1 MLRRATSALAGLGLV
16 VGASWAAA
24 QDTMDRERRAMVEQQ
39 IAGRGVRDSATLRA
53 MAVVPRHEFVPAAL
67 RRSAYADHPLP
78 IGYGQTISQPYIVG
92 YMTALLGLGPR
103 SRVLEIGTGSGY
115 QAAILA
121 EMAGDVYTIEIVAEL
136 AAAARARLA
145 RLGYGRVQVRRG
157 DGFYGWKDAAPF
169 DAIIVTAAAGFVP
182 PPLVD
187 QLKRGGRLLIPVG
200 SVYGAQ
206 NLILVEKAG
215 DGSLTTHTL
224 LPVQFV
230 PLVRER

>member
-1 MLRRATSALAGLGLV
+1 MMRHATSALAGLGLLAV
-16 VGASWAAA
+16 VTRLPA
-24 QDTMDRERRAMVEQQ
+24 QDAMLRERRAMVEQQ

-53 MAVVPRHEFVPAAL
+53 MLVVPRHEFVPPEL

-78 IGYGQTISQPYIVG
+78 IGHGQTISQPYIVG
-92 YMTALLGLGPR
+92 YMTALLGLQRR

-121 EMAGDVYTIEIVAEL
+121 ELAGEVYTIEIVGEL
-136 AAAARARLA
+136 AAGAGERLA
-145 RLGYGRVQVRRG
+145 RLGYGRVHVRRG
-157 DGFYGWKDAAPF
+157 DGFYGWREAAPF

-182 PPLVD
+182 PPLLD
-187 QLKRGGRLLIPVG
+187 QLKPGGRLVIPVG
-200 SVYGAQ
+200 SIYGAQ
-206 NLILVEKAG
+206 HLVVVEKAR
-215 DGSLTTHTL
+215 DGSVSTRTL